1 MEGKLVIKSALLL
14 VVIWTS
20 LSIQSIASQQQI
32 SGSNLAN
39 IIVQLLNKEGL
50 SSQPVIEKNRVFYG
64 CASDNVIVAK
74 RYDSWKTVKLS
85 CQTNKSWNYTFRTK
99 LAQPVEIVKTE
110 KRHDFLSKSSTKKT
124 QAVFVLKHSKKKG
137 DKVEK
142 SDLFLSQEKH
152 ILSINAFNDFNL
164 VLGKRLKKSLR
175 KGTILKERH
184 LNPDWLVYK
193 NQKIIIEHTI
203 GEIFV
208 KMNGIAL
215 SNGAKG
221 VRILVK
227 NISSNKTDEGFVN
240 SEKKISIFSK
250 IN

>member
-1 MEGKLVIKSALLL
+1 MIKKILLL
-14 VVIWTS
+14 VVIWNS
-20 LSIQSIASQQQI
+20 LSIPSIASQQQI

-39 IIVQLLNKEGL
+39 LIVQLLNKEGL
-50 SSQPVIEKNRVFYG
+50 SSQPVIKKNRVFYG
-64 CASDNVIVAK
+64 CASDNVVIEK
-74 RYDSWKTVKLS
+74 RYQSWKTVKLT
-85 CQTNKSWNYTFRTK
+85 CQTNKSWAYTFRTK
-99 LAQPVEIVKTE
+99 LAKQVEIVKTE
-110 KRHDFLSKSSTKKT
+110 KLHDFLNKSTTKKT

-142 SDLFLSQEKH
+142 SDLFLSQEKEF
-152 ILSINAFNDFNL
+152 LSIDAFNDLKL
-164 VLGKRLKKSLR
+164 VLGKRLKKSLK
-175 KGTILKERH
+175 KGAILKARH

-193 NQKIIIEHTI
+193 NQKIIIEHNI

-221 VRILVK
+221 DRILVK
-227 NISSNKTDEGFVN
+227 NISSDKTVEGFVD